1 MGARIMKRRLWTGA
15 VTVALLLISAPASL
29 AADTPAMSPIAGPPT
44 GGTVVVISGG
54 SGYTDSTTVTICYRT
69 VGGVA
74 SNGGT
79 TLTFATPGAMVPAC
93 LGPNTVATNN
103 PSTVGLPS
111 FTYVPL
117 VVAGPEGLT
126 GIVRTA
132 DGSPRAGAKVWL
144 IHTYDEG
151 TLATTTTDADGRYE
165 LAAPAG
171 TYQGVFAG
179 TRDPERPGD
188 AVIVDHSTRFSSLT
202 VAAGG
207 TTVVDFV
214 LPEMSMTGSCG
225 TTSCTVRVSIRGFGP
240 LVPVEIYLS
249 TLYISVDGQTLQL
262 DLGTLTASASGAAS
276 GSFSLPRP
284 ADSSYFAAAASR
296 PVSSRLD
303 GTYSHETL
311 LVTTPRASAGRS
323 WAATISGTGL
333 PGRASLTVPA
343 TGWASAAFSL
353 YHLRAGASVSAR
365 IVAGAACDA
374 TTTTIKTLPGYT
386 ATIGGTWRQR
396 WVFGGAGLIRLR
408 SAIRSGTPLWFDVRV
423 GGSRVCTRL
432 VGVDEITGN
441 GLRSGDR

>member
-1 MGARIMKRRLWTGA
+1 MGARIMMRRLWTGA
-15 VTVALLLISAPASL
+15 VTVALLLISAPASV
-29 AADTPAMSPIAGPPT
+29 AADTPTMSPITGPPT
-44 GGTVVVISGG
+44 GGTIVVISGG
-54 SGYTDSTTVTICYRT
+54 SGYTDSTTVTICYIT
-69 VGGVA
+69 VTGVP

-79 TLTFATPGAMVPAC
+79 TLTFATPGAMNPTC
-93 LGPNTVATNN
+93 SLGPNTVATDN

-132 DGSPRAGAKVWL
+132 DGNPRAGAKVWL
-144 IHTYDEG
+144 IRTYDEG
-151 TLATTTTDADGRYE
+151 ILATTTTDADGRYE

-171 TYQGVFAG
+171 TYQGVFAQ

-188 AVIVDHSTRFSSLT
+188 AVIVDHSTRTSLT
-202 VAAGG
+202 VAEGR
-207 TTVVDFV
+207 TTVVDLV

-240 LVPVEIYLS
+240 LVPVEIYLQ
-249 TLYISVDGQTLQL
+249 TFDISVDGRPFQL

-303 GTYSHETL
+303 STYSHGTL

-343 TGWASAAFSL
+343 TGWATAAFSL
-353 YHLRAGASVSAR
+353 YHLKTGVPVTAR
-365 IVAGAACDA
+365 ILAGAACDA
-374 TTTTIKTLPGYT
+374 TAATIKTLPGYT
-386 ATIGGTWRQR
+386 TTIGGTWRQR
-396 WVFGGAGLIRLR
+396 WVFGGAGLVRLR

-423 GGSRVCTRL
+423 GGGRVCTML